1 MNMQK
6 PDNNQRHAEEYLAAP
21 ARLVAA
27 LKRLPQEPVFIPP
40 TLDEAVLRAARR
52 HLEKPRPERV
62 AWLRWMPWA
71 AAAAALVLLAALPQ
85 LLNRHRARP
94 AGYSALAGGDLN
106 HDGRMDILDAFAL
119 ARELRQ
125 GGPGNPQGDVNSDG
139 VIDERDVG
147 VIAERA
153 VKLEQGGQS

>member
-6 PDNNQRHAEEYLAAP
+6 PDNNQRHAGEAVEAP

-27 LKRLPQEPVFIPP
+27 LKRLPQEPLFIPP
-40 TLDEAVLRAARR
+40 TLNEAVLRAARR

-62 AWLRWMPWA
+62 VWLRWMPWA
-71 AAAAALVLLAALPQ
+71 AAAAIVLLAALPQ
-85 LLNRHRARP
+85 LINRHRAQP

-119 ARELRQ
+119 ARQLKQ
-125 GGPGNPQGDVNSDG
+125 GGTPDLQLDLDKDG
-139 VIDERDVG
+139 VVDDRDV
-147 VIAERA
+147 AALAARA
-153 VKLEQGGQS
+153 VKLEQDALL